1 MKKIIPELEP
11 VRKMKRT
18 ALYISQE
25 DYALVEA
32 FAEAQGCSV
41 NRASVF
47 ALKHGLEALGVNEKS
62 VLK

>member
-18 ALYISQE
+18 ALYIAQE
-25 DYALVEA
+25 DYALIEA
-32 FAEAQGCSV
+32 FAKKQGCSV
-41 NRASVF
+41 NRAAVF
-47 ALKHGLEALGVNEKS
+47 ALKHGLAALGVNEKS